1 MNDNRSTMRSSNH
14 IASCA
19 QNDMRRSMGGCRESY
34 PFGRTVRTPHGVE
47 RLGGWKNTCGQSRQT
62 NEMTRENGC
71 GMTRGNGCGQ
81 SRGNGGSSC
90 PWSARADQSRTANE
104 TTRENGRGCGC
115 GCNAEN
121 SDCERL
127 LAQIRAVDFALVEVV
142 LYLDVYPDSCEAL
155 ETYHKLI
162 ARRCALN
169 EEYETACGP
178 LTAMGNKS
186 HTSWDWIDKPAP
198 WEYNAN

>member
-1 MNDNRSTMRSSNH
+1 MSYSKNNMPTVNNGGT
-14 IASCA
+14 CA
-19 QNDMRRSMGGCRESY
+19 QNDMRRSSGGCRGAY
-34 PFGRTVRTPHGVE
+34 PFGRAVRTPYGME
-47 RLGGWKNTCGQSRQT
+47 RLGGWKNTCGQSRGTGGASCPWNARAEQT
-62 NEMTRENGC
+62 RTASEATRENGC
-71 GMTRGNGCGQ
+71 
-81 SRGNGGSSC
+81 
-90 PWSARADQSRTANE
+90 
-104 TTRENGRGCGC
+104 GRGCGC
-115 GCNAEN
+115 GCNDHN
-121 SDCERL
+121 TDCERL